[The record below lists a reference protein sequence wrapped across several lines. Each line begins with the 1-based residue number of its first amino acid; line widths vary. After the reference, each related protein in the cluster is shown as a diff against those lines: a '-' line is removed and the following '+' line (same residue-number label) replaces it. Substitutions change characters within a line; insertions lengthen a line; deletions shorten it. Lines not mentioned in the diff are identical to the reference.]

1 MRTRYIL
8 AMDIGIMSIET
19 MDILAMD
26 TEIMDFLAK
35 DAETMDAGTM
45 EAEAMGIKARV
56 KGITDIGTAT
66 GVEQK
71 SVAQFLLNSK
81 YSKYLSPSH

>member
-8 AMDIGIMSIET
+8 ALDIGIMGIET

-26 TEIMDFLAK
+26 TETMDIQTM
-35 DAETMDAGTM
+35 DGETMDTGTM
-45 EAEAMGIKARV
+45 GAEAMDIKASV

-66 GVEQK
+66 GVEQIDQRIR
-71 SVAQFLLNSK
+71 S
-81 YSKYLSPSH
+81 